1 MDHSYVSRQ
10 HPPVDQESSSTIPR
24 SPVSRRTGRSRSVS
38 ESGHGPVSSPDGS
51 LRLSALATPG
61 RISSSSQH
69 DSQTRSERPRKSR
82 YSSGK
87 GQSSGRSVR
96 EGRLPHAEGG
106 QGRLHIYKPGS
117 LGSEEEDGIPPEP
130 KKSKVNPLPD
140 IMHDWEIIV
149 KSLKANERREKLE
162 VTKASS
168 SASEKKL
175 WCVRLFSL

>member
-1 MDHSYVSRQ
+1 M
-10 HPPVDQESSSTIPR
+10 
-24 SPVSRRTGRSRSVS
+24 
-38 ESGHGPVSSPDGS
+38 
-51 LRLSALATPG
+51 RLSTLATPA

-69 DSQTRSERPRKSR
+69 DSQARSERPRKSR

-87 GQSSGRSVR
+87 GQSTGRIAR
-96 EGRLPHAEGG
+96 EGRSSYAEGG

-117 LGSEEEDGIPPEP
+117 LESEEEEGSPPEP
-130 KKSKVNPLPD
+130 KKSKVSTLPD

-168 SASEKKL
+168 SASEKIPSVSDSSCEQKITD
-175 WCVRLFSL
+175 